1 MSKERRIIQV
11 DERVPLSQG
20 IPLSIQHTFAMFSAS
35 VLVPWLFGINP
46 AIVLLMNGIGTFIFI
61 ISTKGRAPAYL
72 GSSFAFISPALLVIG
87 TDGLG
92 YRYALGG
99 FVVTGLL
106 MCAIAILI
114 KFVGTKWIDAILPPA
129 AMGPVVALIGL
140 ELAGNAA
147 QTGGILNADGS
158 MVENIDPKV
167 LTVFLITLLL
177 AVFGGVLYR
186 GFASAI
192 AILIAIIAGYVAAL
206 IFGLVDFS
214 TVGQASVFELPAFQT
229 PQWSMQAI
237 LIIIPATLVVVS
249 EHIGHQVVTSE
260 VVGKDLLEDPGL
272 HRSMFADGFST
283 ALSGFCGSCP
293 TTTYGENIGVM
304 AITKVYSVW
313 VIGGAAAFSIALSF
327 IGKASALIQTI
338 PGPVMGGVSFLLYG
352 MIGASGIRL
361 MVDSKIDY
369 SKPRNLAMTSVV
381 FVVGLSG
388 IAINLGSAQLS
399 GMSLAAVT
407 GMLLGLVMYLLDKF
421 HLTNEYDSGEDAEYS
436 ADAESEAADL

>member
-1 MSKERRIIQV
+1 MAKQRQIIGIQ
-11 DERVPLSQG
+11 EKVPLSKG

-35 VLVPWLFGINP
+35 VLVPYILGINP
-46 AIVLLMNGIGTFIFI
+46 SIALLMNGIGTFIFI

-87 TDGLG
+87 TEGLG

-106 MCAIAILI
+106 MCSIAILI

-147 QTGGILNADGS
+147 QTGGILNADG
-158 MVENIDPKV
+158 I
-167 LTVFLITLLL
+167 TVFLVTLLL
-177 AVFGGVLYR
+177 AIFGGVLYR

-192 AILIAIIAGYVAAL
+192 AILISIIAGYVLAL
-206 IFGLVDFS
+206 VFGIVDFS

-229 PQWSMQAI
+229 PQWSIQAI

-260 VVGKDLLEDPGL
+260 VVGKDLLKDPGL

-313 VIGGAAAFSIALSF
+313 VIGGAAAFSIILSF

-361 MVDSKIDY
+361 MVDAKIDY

-388 IAINLGSAQLS
+388 IAIKLGSAQLS

-407 GMLLGLVMYLLDKF
+407 GMILGLVMYLLDKF
-421 HLTNEYDSGEDAEYS
+421 HLTNEYEADDST
-436 ADAESEAADL
+436 EAAGSEDPAI

>member
-1 MSKERRIIQV
+1 MASKRKIIGVQ
-11 DERVPLSQG
+11 ERVPLGKG

-35 VLVPWLFGINP
+35 VLVPFILGISP
-46 AIVLLMNGIGTFIFI
+46 SIALLMNGIGTLIFIFV
-61 ISTKGRAPAYL
+61 TKGRAPAYL

-87 TDGLG
+87 TEGLG

-106 MCAIAILI
+106 MCCVAIII
-114 KFVGTKWIDAILPPA
+114 KFVGTKWIDVVLPPA

-147 QTGGILNADGS
+147 QTAGLLDDTGA
-158 MVENIDPKV
+158 MVANPDPKV
-167 LTVFLITLLL
+167 ITVFLVTLLL

-192 AILIAIIAGYVAAL
+192 AILISIIAGYVLAL
-206 IFGLVDFS
+206 VFGLVDFS
-214 TVGQASVFELPAFQT
+214 AIGESSIFELPAFQT
-229 PQWSMQAI
+229 PQFSLQAI

-260 VVGKDLLEDPGL
+260 IIGQDLLKDPGL
-272 HRSMFADGFST
+272 HRSLFADGFST
-283 ALSGFCGSCP
+283 ALSGCCGSCP

-313 VIGGAAAFSIALSF
+313 VIGGAALFSIGLSF

-361 MVDSKIDY
+361 MVDSRIDY
-369 SKPRNLAMTSVV
+369 SKARNLAMTSVV

-388 IAINLGSAQLS
+388 IAINLGDVQLK
-399 GMSLAAVT
+399 GMSLAAIT

-421 HLTNEYDSGEDAEYS
+421 RLTNEYEDAE
-436 ADAESEAADL
+436 ESGESLKTFSKK

>member
-1 MSKERRIIQV
+1 MAKQRRIIGIQ
-11 DERVPLSQG
+11 EKVPLSKG

-35 VLVPWLFGINP
+35 VLVPYILGINP
-46 AIVLLMNGIGTFIFI
+46 SIALLMNGIGTFIFI
-61 ISTKGRAPAYL
+61 FCTKGRAPAYL
-72 GSSFAFISPALLVIG
+72 GSSFAFISPALIVINNEN
-87 TDGLG
+87 LG
-92 YRYALGG
+92 YNYALGG
-99 FVVTGLL
+99 FVITGLL

-140 ELAGNAA
+140 ELASSAA
-147 QTGGILNADGS
+147 QTGGILDGDNK
-158 MVENIDPKV
+158 MVENLDPKV
-167 LTVFLITLLL
+167 LIVFIVTLLL

-192 AILIAIIAGYVAAL
+192 AILISIVVGYVLAL
-206 IFGLVDFS
+206 VFGLVDFS
-214 TVGQASVFELPAFQT
+214 SVGAANVFELPAFQA
-229 PQWSMQAI
+229 PKFSMQAI

-260 VVGKDLLEDPGL
+260 VVGRDLLTDPGL

-369 SKPRNLAMTSVV
+369 SKARNLAMTSVV

-388 IAINLGSAQLS
+388 IAINLGDVQLK
-399 GMSLAAVT
+399 GMSLAAVV

-421 HLTNEYDSGEDAEYS
+421 QLTNEYEDSGEEESGS
-436 ADAESEAADL
+436 ADLKTYTDM

>member
-1 MSKERRIIQV
+1 MSKQRKIIGIQ
-11 DERVPLSQG
+11 ERVPLSKG

-35 VLVPWLFGINP
+35 VLVPYILGINP
-46 AIVLLMNGIGTFIFI
+46 SIALLMNGIGTFIFI

-87 TDGLG
+87 TEGLG

-106 MCAIAILI
+106 MCCIAILI

-147 QTGGILNADGS
+147 QTGGILNSDGS
-158 MVENIDPKV
+158 MVENLDPKV
-167 LTVFLITLLL
+167 LAVFLVTLLL

-192 AILIAIIAGYVAAL
+192 AILISIIAGYCLAL
-206 IFGLVDFS
+206 AFGLVDFS
-214 TVGQASVFELPAFQT
+214 LVGESAVFELPAFQT
-229 PQWSMQAI
+229 PQWSLQAI

-260 VVGKDLLEDPGL
+260 VVGKDLLKDPGL

-313 VIGGAAAFSIALSF
+313 VIGGAAAFSILLSF

-361 MVDSKIDY
+361 MVDAKIDY

-388 IAINLGSAQLS
+388 IAIQIGSAQLS

-407 GMLLGLVMYLLDKF
+407 GMALGLIMYLLDKF
-421 HLTNEYDSGEDAEYS
+421 HLTNEYEENGEGEEAAELE
-436 ADAESEAADL
+436 AEAADL

>member
-1 MSKERRIIQV
+1 MAKSTRQIIQIQ
-11 DERVPLSQG
+11 EKVPLSKG

-35 VLVPWLFGINP
+35 VLVPYSLGISP
-46 AIVLLMNGIGTFIFI
+46 SIALLMNGIGTLIFIFV
-61 ISTKGRAPAYL
+61 TKGGAPAYL
-72 GSSFAFISPALLVIG
+72 GSSFAFISPALIVIAQP
-87 TDGLG
+87 DLG
-92 YRYALGG
+92 FRYALGG
-99 FVVTGLL
+99 FVITGLL
-106 MCAIAILI
+106 MCLVAGII
-114 KFVGTKWIDAILPPA
+114 KFVGTRWIDAILPPA
-129 AMGPVVALIGL
+129 AMGPIVALIGL
-140 ELAGNAA
+140 ELAGSAA
-147 QTGGILNADGS
+147 QTAGILNDDGS
-158 MVENIDPKV
+158 MVENLDPKV
-167 LTVFLITLLL
+167 LIVFLVTLLL
-177 AVFGGVLYR
+177 AIFGGVLYR

-192 AILIAIIAGYVAAL
+192 AILIAIVSGYVLAL

-214 TVGQASVFELPAFQT
+214 SVGGASLFELPAFQT
-229 PQWSMQAI
+229 PKWSAQAI
-237 LIIIPATLVVVS
+237 AVIIPATLVVVS

-260 VVGKDLLEDPGL
+260 VVGKDLLKDPGL

-313 VIGGAAAFSIALSF
+313 VIGGAAVFSIMLSF

-369 SKPRNLAMTSVV
+369 SKARNLALTSVV

-388 IAINLGSAQLS
+388 IAINLGQVQLK
-399 GMSLAAVT
+399 GMSLAAVV
-407 GMLLGLVMYLLDKF
+407 GMLLGLIMYLLDKF
-421 HLTNEYDSGEDAEYS
+421 KLTNEYDEIDEDQEKLKTFAS
-436 ADAESEAADL
+436 TR